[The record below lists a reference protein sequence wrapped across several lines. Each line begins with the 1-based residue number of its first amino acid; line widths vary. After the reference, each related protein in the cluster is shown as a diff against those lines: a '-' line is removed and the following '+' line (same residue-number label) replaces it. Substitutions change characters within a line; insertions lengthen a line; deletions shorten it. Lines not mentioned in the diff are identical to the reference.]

1 MNETPSDLKFLD
13 SHEWVK
19 VDDNTVI
26 VGISDHAQNE
36 LGEVVFVELPAI
48 GDEFVSGDEAAVV
61 ESVKAASE
69 VYTPLSGEVIEVNEA
84 LEENPE
90 LVNTSP
96 YEDGWFFKLRV
107 SDENLGST
115 DMTIKNNPFESNLG
129 WVVDFSDVERDFI
142 AKENL
147 IEIQKI
153 NKLKLVGVLL
163 NEKGILRSGQ
173 KIIKDDFEGE
183 VTSGTFSPY
192 IKKSIGL
199 ARVPMAINGDANVQ
213 IRNKLL
219 NVKLLSLPFIRKGKI
234 MI

>member
-107 SDENLGST
+107 SDENLGSI
-115 DMTIKNNPFESNLG
+115 DSLMTTEEYSSMLDGNS
-129 WVVDFSDVERDFI
+129 
-142 AKENL
+142 
-147 IEIQKI
+147 
-153 NKLKLVGVLL
+153 
-163 NEKGILRSGQ
+163 
-173 KIIKDDFEGE
+173 
-183 VTSGTFSPY
+183 
-192 IKKSIGL
+192 
-199 ARVPMAINGDANVQ
+199 
-213 IRNKLL
+213 
-219 NVKLLSLPFIRKGKI
+219 
-234 MI
+234 

>member
-19 VDDNTVI
+19 VDDNTVV

-61 ESVKAASE
+61 ESVKAAFE

-107 SDENLGST
+107 SDENLGSI
-115 DMTIKNNPFESNLG
+115 DSLMTAEEYSSMLDGNS
-129 WVVDFSDVERDFI
+129 
-142 AKENL
+142 
-147 IEIQKI
+147 
-153 NKLKLVGVLL
+153 
-163 NEKGILRSGQ
+163 
-173 KIIKDDFEGE
+173 
-183 VTSGTFSPY
+183 
-192 IKKSIGL
+192 
-199 ARVPMAINGDANVQ
+199 
-213 IRNKLL
+213 
-219 NVKLLSLPFIRKGKI
+219 
-234 MI
+234 

>member
-96 YEDGWFFKLRV
+96 YEDGWFFKLKV
-107 SDENLGST
+107 SDENLASI
-115 DMTIKNNPFESNLG
+115 DSLMTAEEYSSMLDGNS
-129 WVVDFSDVERDFI
+129 
-142 AKENL
+142 
-147 IEIQKI
+147 
-153 NKLKLVGVLL
+153 
-163 NEKGILRSGQ
+163 
-173 KIIKDDFEGE
+173 
-183 VTSGTFSPY
+183 
-192 IKKSIGL
+192 
-199 ARVPMAINGDANVQ
+199 
-213 IRNKLL
+213 
-219 NVKLLSLPFIRKGKI
+219 
-234 MI
+234 

>member
-19 VDDNTVI
+19 VDDNTVT

-107 SDENLGST
+107 GDENLGSI
-115 DMTIKNNPFESNLG
+115 DSLMTAEEYSSMLDGNS
-129 WVVDFSDVERDFI
+129 
-142 AKENL
+142 
-147 IEIQKI
+147 
-153 NKLKLVGVLL
+153 
-163 NEKGILRSGQ
+163 
-173 KIIKDDFEGE
+173 
-183 VTSGTFSPY
+183 
-192 IKKSIGL
+192 
-199 ARVPMAINGDANVQ
+199 
-213 IRNKLL
+213 
-219 NVKLLSLPFIRKGKI
+219 
-234 MI
+234 

>member
-1 MNETPSDLKFLD
+1 MNEVPSDLKFLD

-115 DMTIKNNPFESNLG
+115 ESLMTAEEYSSMLDGNS
-129 WVVDFSDVERDFI
+129 
-142 AKENL
+142 
-147 IEIQKI
+147 
-153 NKLKLVGVLL
+153 
-163 NEKGILRSGQ
+163 
-173 KIIKDDFEGE
+173 
-183 VTSGTFSPY
+183 
-192 IKKSIGL
+192 
-199 ARVPMAINGDANVQ
+199 
-213 IRNKLL
+213 
-219 NVKLLSLPFIRKGKI
+219 
-234 MI
+234 

>member
-1 MNETPSDLKFLD
+1 MNEVPNDLKFLD

-107 SDENLGST
+107 SDENLGSI
-115 DMTIKNNPFESNLG
+115 DSLMTAEEYSSMLDGNS
-129 WVVDFSDVERDFI
+129 
-142 AKENL
+142 
-147 IEIQKI
+147 
-153 NKLKLVGVLL
+153 
-163 NEKGILRSGQ
+163 
-173 KIIKDDFEGE
+173 
-183 VTSGTFSPY
+183 
-192 IKKSIGL
+192 
-199 ARVPMAINGDANVQ
+199 
-213 IRNKLL
+213 
-219 NVKLLSLPFIRKGKI
+219 
-234 MI
+234 

>member
-48 GDEFVSGDEAAVV
+48 GDEFVLGDEAAVV

-69 VYTPLSGEVIEVNEA
+69 VYTPISGEVIEVNEA

-96 YEDGWFFKLRV
+96 YEEGWFFKLKV
-107 SDENLGST
+107 SDENLESI
-115 DMTIKNNPFESNLG
+115 DSLMTAEEYSSML
-129 WVVDFSDVERDFI
+129 DV
-142 AKENL
+142 N
-147 IEIQKI
+147 
-153 NKLKLVGVLL
+153 
-163 NEKGILRSGQ
+163 S
-173 KIIKDDFEGE
+173 
-183 VTSGTFSPY
+183 
-192 IKKSIGL
+192 
-199 ARVPMAINGDANVQ
+199 
-213 IRNKLL
+213 
-219 NVKLLSLPFIRKGKI
+219 
-234 MI
+234 

>member
-19 VDDNTVI
+19 VDDDTVI

-84 LEENPE
+84 LEENHE

-107 SDENLGST
+107 SDENLGSI
-115 DMTIKNNPFESNLG
+115 DSLMTAEEYSSMLDGNS
-129 WVVDFSDVERDFI
+129 
-142 AKENL
+142 
-147 IEIQKI
+147 
-153 NKLKLVGVLL
+153 
-163 NEKGILRSGQ
+163 
-173 KIIKDDFEGE
+173 
-183 VTSGTFSPY
+183 
-192 IKKSIGL
+192 
-199 ARVPMAINGDANVQ
+199 
-213 IRNKLL
+213 
-219 NVKLLSLPFIRKGKI
+219 
-234 MI
+234 

>member
-19 VDDNTVI
+19 EDENTVI

-69 VYTPLSGEVIEVNEA
+69 VYTPISGEVIEVNEA

-96 YEDGWFFKLRV
+96 YEEGWFFKLKV
-107 SDENLGST
+107 SDENRESIDSL
-115 DMTIKNNPFESNLG
+115 MTAEEYSSMLDGNS
-129 WVVDFSDVERDFI
+129 
-142 AKENL
+142 
-147 IEIQKI
+147 
-153 NKLKLVGVLL
+153 
-163 NEKGILRSGQ
+163 
-173 KIIKDDFEGE
+173 
-183 VTSGTFSPY
+183 
-192 IKKSIGL
+192 
-199 ARVPMAINGDANVQ
+199 
-213 IRNKLL
+213 
-219 NVKLLSLPFIRKGKI
+219 
-234 MI
+234 

>member
-36 LGEVVFVELPAI
+36 LGEVVFVELPGI

-69 VYTPLSGEVIEVNEA
+69 VYTPISGEVIEVNEA

-96 YEDGWFFKLRV
+96 YENGWFFKLKV
-107 SDENLGST
+107 SDENLGSI
-115 DMTIKNNPFESNLG
+115 DSLMTAEEYSSMLDGNS
-129 WVVDFSDVERDFI
+129 
-142 AKENL
+142 
-147 IEIQKI
+147 
-153 NKLKLVGVLL
+153 
-163 NEKGILRSGQ
+163 
-173 KIIKDDFEGE
+173 
-183 VTSGTFSPY
+183 
-192 IKKSIGL
+192 
-199 ARVPMAINGDANVQ
+199 
-213 IRNKLL
+213 
-219 NVKLLSLPFIRKGKI
+219 
-234 MI
+234 

>member
-13 SHEWVK
+13 SHEWIK

-69 VYTPLSGEVIEVNEA
+69 VYTPISGEVIEVNEA

-96 YEDGWFFKLRV
+96 YEDGWFFKLKV
-107 SDENLGST
+107 SDENLVSI
-115 DMTIKNNPFESNLG
+115 DSLMTAEEYSSMLDGNS
-129 WVVDFSDVERDFI
+129 
-142 AKENL
+142 
-147 IEIQKI
+147 
-153 NKLKLVGVLL
+153 
-163 NEKGILRSGQ
+163 
-173 KIIKDDFEGE
+173 
-183 VTSGTFSPY
+183 
-192 IKKSIGL
+192 
-199 ARVPMAINGDANVQ
+199 
-213 IRNKLL
+213 
-219 NVKLLSLPFIRKGKI
+219 
-234 MI
+234 

>member
-19 VDDNTVI
+19 VDDNTVK

-69 VYTPLSGEVIEVNEA
+69 VYTPISGEVIEVNEA

-96 YEDGWFFKLRV
+96 YEDGWFFKLKV
-107 SDENLGST
+107 SDENLGSI
-115 DMTIKNNPFESNLG
+115 DSLMTAEEYSSMLDGNS
-129 WVVDFSDVERDFI
+129 
-142 AKENL
+142 
-147 IEIQKI
+147 
-153 NKLKLVGVLL
+153 
-163 NEKGILRSGQ
+163 
-173 KIIKDDFEGE
+173 
-183 VTSGTFSPY
+183 
-192 IKKSIGL
+192 
-199 ARVPMAINGDANVQ
+199 
-213 IRNKLL
+213 
-219 NVKLLSLPFIRKGKI
+219 
-234 MI
+234 

>member
-48 GDEFVSGDEAAVV
+48 GDEFVTGDEAAVV

-84 LEENPE
+84 LEESPE

-107 SDENLGST
+107 GDENLGSI
-115 DMTIKNNPFESNLG
+115 DSLMTAEEYSF
-129 WVVDFSDVERDFI
+129 
-142 AKENL
+142 
-147 IEIQKI
+147 
-153 NKLKLVGVLL
+153 LL
-163 NEKGILRSGQ
+163 DGNS
-173 KIIKDDFEGE
+173 
-183 VTSGTFSPY
+183 
-192 IKKSIGL
+192 
-199 ARVPMAINGDANVQ
+199 
-213 IRNKLL
+213 
-219 NVKLLSLPFIRKGKI
+219 
-234 MI
+234 

>member
-19 VDDNTVI
+19 VDDNTVK

-90 LVNTSP
+90 FVNTSP

-107 SDENLGST
+107 SDENLGSI
-115 DMTIKNNPFESNLG
+115 DSLMTAEEYSSMLDGNS
-129 WVVDFSDVERDFI
+129 
-142 AKENL
+142 
-147 IEIQKI
+147 
-153 NKLKLVGVLL
+153 
-163 NEKGILRSGQ
+163 
-173 KIIKDDFEGE
+173 
-183 VTSGTFSPY
+183 
-192 IKKSIGL
+192 
-199 ARVPMAINGDANVQ
+199 
-213 IRNKLL
+213 
-219 NVKLLSLPFIRKGKI
+219 
-234 MI
+234 

>member
-90 LVNTSP
+90 FVNTSP

-107 SDENLGST
+107 SDENLGSI
-115 DMTIKNNPFESNLG
+115 DSLMTAEEYSSMLDSN
-129 WVVDFSDVERDFI
+129 S
-142 AKENL
+142 
-147 IEIQKI
+147 
-153 NKLKLVGVLL
+153 
-163 NEKGILRSGQ
+163 
-173 KIIKDDFEGE
+173 
-183 VTSGTFSPY
+183 
-192 IKKSIGL
+192 
-199 ARVPMAINGDANVQ
+199 
-213 IRNKLL
+213 
-219 NVKLLSLPFIRKGKI
+219 
-234 MI
+234 

>member
-1 MNETPSDLKFLD
+1 MNETPNDLKFLD

-84 LEENPE
+84 LEESPE

-107 SDENLGST
+107 SDENLGSI
-115 DMTIKNNPFESNLG
+115 DSLMTAEEYSSMLDGNS
-129 WVVDFSDVERDFI
+129 
-142 AKENL
+142 
-147 IEIQKI
+147 
-153 NKLKLVGVLL
+153 
-163 NEKGILRSGQ
+163 
-173 KIIKDDFEGE
+173 
-183 VTSGTFSPY
+183 
-192 IKKSIGL
+192 
-199 ARVPMAINGDANVQ
+199 
-213 IRNKLL
+213 
-219 NVKLLSLPFIRKGKI
+219 
-234 MI
+234 

>member
-13 SHEWVK
+13 SHEWIK

-69 VYTPLSGEVIEVNEA
+69 VYTPISGEVIEVNEA

-107 SDENLGST
+107 SDENLGSI
-115 DMTIKNNPFESNLG
+115 DSLMTAEEYSSMLDGNS
-129 WVVDFSDVERDFI
+129 
-142 AKENL
+142 
-147 IEIQKI
+147 
-153 NKLKLVGVLL
+153 
-163 NEKGILRSGQ
+163 
-173 KIIKDDFEGE
+173 
-183 VTSGTFSPY
+183 
-192 IKKSIGL
+192 
-199 ARVPMAINGDANVQ
+199 
-213 IRNKLL
+213 
-219 NVKLLSLPFIRKGKI
+219 
-234 MI
+234 